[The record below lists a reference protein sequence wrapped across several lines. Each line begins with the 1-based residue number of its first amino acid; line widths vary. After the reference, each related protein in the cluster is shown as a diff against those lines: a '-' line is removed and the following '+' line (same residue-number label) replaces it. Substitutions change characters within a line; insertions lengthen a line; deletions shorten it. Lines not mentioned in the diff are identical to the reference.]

1 MAEDRQGPT
10 ARQEPP
16 PRLLIEDGD
25 LVHVNRAWDI
35 FVPPAESPMKA
46 ALRRVLAPAFRLAFR
61 QQRTFNAAVVAHLN
75 RPLSDSWL
83 KRWESLSARDARL
96 EAMAASYA
104 ELKDM
109 VAIAQ
114 QTALALKRELDQRA
128 GSEGSEGSAGSGGS
142 GVLRGS
148 LDASKYV
155 GFEDR
160 FRGSQNAIRTR
171 LESYVPMFA
180 QASPVIE
187 IGCGR
192 GEFLDLLRARG
203 IAARGVDVNR
213 AMVEVSRGRG
223 LDAVEGDALSF
234 IEAQP
239 DDSLGG
245 IFAAQVVEHL
255 EPDYLMRLIDT
266 AMHKLRRGGLLVF
279 ETINAACWT
288 AFFESYLRDLTHVR
302 ALHPDTL
309 QYLVRASGFQ
319 DVTIE
324 YRSPVADDDR
334 LQPVARPAGDLPP
347 AVAEL
352 VDAFNAN
359 VERLNARLFTF
370 MDYAVVGRK

>member
-1 MAEDRQGPT
+1 VAEERKGPT
-10 ARQEPP
+10 ARPEP

-35 FVPPAESPMKA
+35 FVPPAESPIKA
-46 ALRRVLAPAFRLAFR
+46 ALRRVFAPMFRLALR
-61 QQRTFNAAVVAHLN
+61 QQRTFNAAVTAHLN

-83 KRWESLSARDARL
+83 KRWESLSAREARL

-114 QTALALKRELDQRA
+114 QTAMALKREMERLGATGTTGTTGTA
-128 GSEGSEGSAGSGGS
+128 GTLES
-142 GVLRGS
+142 V
-148 LDASKYV
+148 KYV

-160 FRGSQNAIRTR
+160 FRGSQSAIRAR
-171 LESYVPMFA
+171 LESYVPMLA

-192 GEFLDLLRARG
+192 GEFLDLLRAHG
-203 IAARGVDVNR
+203 IAARGVDVNP
-213 AMVEVSRGRG
+213 AMVQVSRERG
-223 LDAVEGDALSF
+223 LDAVDGDALSF
-234 IEAQP
+234 LQAQP
-239 DDSLGG
+239 DGSLGG

-266 AMHKLRRGGLLVF
+266 AVHKLRRGGVLVL
-279 ETINAACWT
+279 ETVNPACWN

-319 DVTIE
+319 DVTVE

-334 LQPVARPAGDLPP
+334 LQPVTRPPGDLPP
-347 AVAEL
+347 GVSAL

-359 VERLNARLFTF
+359 VERLNGRLFTF